1 MISHDNITFTS
12 RYMPLDLVNMKP
24 FEERLVSYLPLSHIA
39 AQICDVFTSI
49 CIGSSVYFAQPDALK
64 GTLNQTLKE
73 VKPTFF
79 FGVPRIWEKM
89 QETIEKVV
97 GGMPKPVQEQMVLL
111 RKNVG
116 DQVKLMFKSNQKG
129 VSTAPILQK
138 LPMLAKLHAD
148 LGLDQC
154 RNFYSGAAP
163 ISRETLEFFIGLGIP

>member
-1 MISHDNITFTS
+1 MISHDNITFIS
-12 RYMPLDLVNMKP
+12 RHIPLDIVQMKP
-24 FEERLVSYLPLSHIA
+24 FEERLVTYLPLSHIA
-39 AQICDVFTSI
+39 AQICDVYTSLS
-49 CIGSSVYFAQPDALK
+49 IGTTVYFAQPDALK

-89 QETIEKVV
+89 QETIDKVV
-97 GGMPKPVQEQMVLL
+97 SGMPKPVQEQMGLL

-116 DQVKLMFKSNQKG
+116 DQVKMMFKSNQKG
-129 VSTAPILQK
+129 ISVSPILAK

-163 ISRETLEFFIGLGIP
+163 ISRETLEYFIGLGIP